1 MKCEVAISPTL
12 ASASAFQN
20 APGILLPNMVKPS
33 SALSIWS
40 EASSQSAPQSFASSA
55 LSIWSE
61 ASSQSALQSCAS
73 DDSPCVTLGRFLAG
87 ATNHSASGA
96 RVPATELR
104 RNPRRTVA
112 SSHGRLAAP
121 PALVRQ
127 SDRKVNFVDSLVDS
141 ATQIVEA
148 IWPLSSIV
156 CRGDLGTKAVLPLR
170 TFIQE
175 TLRRSR
181 TSYSTL
187 QVALYYLILVKPH
200 VRASQ
205 HALSLDQNPE
215 RSPKRAL
222 HCGRRMFLAALILAS
237 KYLQD
242 RNYSAR
248 AWSKISGLNTVE
260 INQNELAFLLA
271 VNWELHVPDSIFLRW
286 TGIVLKHTPCVSPSS
301 PASSQAHLAE
311 EMANWKDLILKLDPN
326 LTNLECLLPISTPSH
341 RDSDLSILSP
351 RSILNGPPR
360 EPSPAMTL
368 GSLNPH
374 SLAALQLSSASV
386 ATGFTPNPATRANY
400 QACGETLLPTPRLT
414 PQTSGLSTPAVSS
427 ASQGQPR
434 NNAMAM
440 AMTRA
445 CLKVAPGSDRFA
457 ESNTS
462 SPHRYSFAR
471 RPSLAN
477 SASTAS
483 TASSPE
489 SMVSDSSRVSSL
501 SSVSSLGSAGH
512 HVSSNGACGVQSRFP
527 VARSWNDQPATK
539 IHVSSTAQEA
549 VQPCFPSSP
558 VEPCAIPTPRLKN
571 LSLGTPL
578 ARRAF
583 ELDKLARDAMSEAA
597 RALQE
602 LREEALHATL
612 TPSCR
617 VSRKR
622 GRSASLDKTSL
633 PENVRDMLVSRG
645 DIFFNP
651 SPWSESMA
659 AVDQLAAFSDSMMPS
674 KRVCCSAEAAT
685 GHSSTSDKMHP
696 AISMRG
702 SRMWDGIL
710 N

>member
-1 MKCEVAISPTL
+1 MMRCEVALSPAL
-12 ASASAFQN
+12 ASASASQN
-20 APGILLPNMVKPS
+20 APCTLVPNMAKPC

-40 EASSQSAPQSFASSA
+40 EASSQPPHQN
-55 LSIWSE
+55 
-61 ASSQSALQSCAS
+61 CAS
-73 DDSPCVTLGRFLAG
+73 DDAHGASLGRFLGG
-87 ATNHSASGA
+87 ATNL
-96 RVPATELR
+96 PATGAR
-104 RNPRRTVA
+104 RNPRRTA
-112 SSHGRLAAP
+112 AGSHGRLAAP
-121 PALVRQ
+121 PALLRQ

-205 HALSLDQNPE
+205 HALALEQSSE

-248 AWSKISGLNTVE
+248 AWSKISGLNTAE

-301 PASSQAHLAE
+301 PASAQAHLAKD
-311 EMANWKDLILKLDPN
+311 MASWKDFILKLDPN
-326 LTNLECLLPISTPSH
+326 LANLECLLPISASGH

-360 EPSPAMTL
+360 EPSPAMAL

-386 ATGFTPNPATRANY
+386 ATRFTPNAAARANY
-400 QACGETLLPTPRLT
+400 PACGEPLLPTPRLT
-414 PQTSGLSTPAVSS
+414 PQTSGLSTPAVS
-427 ASQGQPR
+427 AVSQGGQSR
-434 NNAMAM
+434 NN

-445 CLKVAPGSDRFA
+445 CLRVAPASDRFA

-462 SPHRYSFAR
+462 SPHRYSFVR
-471 RPSLAN
+471 RASLAN

-512 HVSSNGACGVQSRFP
+512 HIGSNGACGVHSRFP
-527 VARSWNDQPATK
+527 VARSWNDQPAAK
-539 IHVSSTAQEA
+539 IHVSALPQEA
-549 VQPCFPSSP
+549 LQPCLPSSP
-558 VEPCAIPTPRLKN
+558 VEHCAIPTPRLNN
-571 LSLGTPL
+571 LSLDTPL
-578 ARRAF
+578 ATHALD
-583 ELDKLARDAMSEAA
+583 LDKLARDAMSEAA

-602 LREEALHATL
+602 LREEALHASL
-612 TPSCR
+612 GPSCR
-617 VSRKR
+617 VGRKR
-622 GRSASLDKTSL
+622 GRSASMDKTSL

-659 AVDQLAAFSDSMMPS
+659 AVDQFAAFSDSMMPS

-685 GHSSTSDKMHP
+685 GHPSTSDKMHP
-696 AISMRG
+696 AISMRE
-702 SRMWDGIL
+702 SRMWNGIL